1 MMPKIKYLKN
11 SPNAKKGQIKNI
23 KEPFAR
29 LLVKLKRAEYFV
41 ETGKQPKNPEPVKQ
55 PDKPEP
61 EKPTEENDITSSAS
75 DKGEDK
81 KTRKSREK
89 LDVIPSLH
97 NTDEQP

>member
-1 MMPKIKYLKN
+1 MPKIKYLKN

-41 ETGKQPKNPEPVKQ
+41 EAGKQPE
-55 PDKPEP
+55 KPEP

>member
-1 MMPKIKYLKN
+1 MPKIKYLKN

-41 ETGKQPKNPEPVKQ
+41 EAGKQPE
-55 PDKPEP
+55 KPEP
-61 EKPTEENDITSSAS
+61 EKATEENDITSSAS